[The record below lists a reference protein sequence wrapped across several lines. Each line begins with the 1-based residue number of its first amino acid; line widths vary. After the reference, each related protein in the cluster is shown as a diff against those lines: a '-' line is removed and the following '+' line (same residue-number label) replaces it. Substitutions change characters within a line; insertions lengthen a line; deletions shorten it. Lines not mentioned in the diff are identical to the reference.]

1 MQSKY
6 NIEAVVFDVD
16 GTLYP
21 NYKMYI
27 ISVLFFMLHPLLAP
41 SFRRMRKKIRKIEQ
55 PGNFRELQANLLAQ
69 EMHIPPEKADYLLE
83 KYIYGQFISMF
94 RWIKPYRILEEVLSE
109 FKIKKIKLGII
120 SDFPVKEKLSF
131 LGLDNYWDEVCSADE
146 LGILKPGKKV
156 FNIMADRLGIT
167 PEKIIYVGNHY
178 LYDIMGANNAGMLS
192 AHFSR
197 FRKKNSAAD
206 FTFFNYR
213 KLKNIVL
220 DSVNI

>member
-1 MQSKY
+1 MRSKH

-27 ISVLFFMLHPLLAP
+27 ISAFFFVLHPVLAP
-41 SFRRMRKKIRKIEQ
+41 AFRRMRKKIRKMDNS
-55 PGNFRELQANLLAQ
+55 GNFSERQALLLAQ
-69 EMHIPPEKADYLLE
+69 EMNITFEKADSLLK

-94 RWIKPYRILEEVLSE
+94 SWIKPYRILEEILYDL
-109 FKIKKIKLGII
+109 KANKLKLGII

-131 LGLDNYWDEVCSADE
+131 LGLDHYWDEVCSADE
-146 LGILKPGKKV
+146 MGMLKPAKKV
-156 FNIMADRLGIT
+156 FDIMAGRLGIP

-178 LYDIMGANNAGMLS
+178 LYDIMGANNAGMVS

-206 FTFFNYR
+206 FTFFDYR
-213 KLKNIVL
+213 KLKAFVL